1 MFMCYMDLSLSVCI
15 HIYIYIYI
23 FRHTCIHLSLYIYI
37 YIYIHKLICV
47 YLQTHTLD
55 SFGIPLVET
64 ATGNKSLVFVV
75 LTHNMF
81 FFLFLIY
88 FVFLFNHSSNSTY
101 FLFVRTQI
109 YYNNIF
115 IVFLLKLNFSQISL

>member
-1 MFMCYMDLSLSVCI
+1 MLYGSLSVCL
-15 HIYIYIYI
+15 Y
-23 FRHTCIHLSLYIYI
+23 TYIYI
-37 YIYIHKLICV
+37 YIYISTYMYTSLSLHIYIYIHKHICV